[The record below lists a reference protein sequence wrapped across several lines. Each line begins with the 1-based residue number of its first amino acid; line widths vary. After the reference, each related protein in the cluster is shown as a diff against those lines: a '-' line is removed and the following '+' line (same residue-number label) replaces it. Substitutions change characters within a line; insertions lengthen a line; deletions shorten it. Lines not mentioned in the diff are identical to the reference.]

1 MKINELIMNMH
12 RKDFNMEK
20 ELKVKKYLPIE
31 EKKLIAQG
39 IIYECTENVD
49 GVIKV
54 DSVQRYLSYVK
65 YMILRHTNLEYTQED
80 YDALCSTAC
89 GDTTLLNA
97 IIECFG
103 EDAKECSRILNL
115 MMDDYMQQATMEYAV
130 AKFLNNLGDIVE
142 NLADGFNKKIE
153 SMDLST
159 VIPKGMDANKLT
171 NFLNTY
177 VK

>member
-1 MKINELIMNMH
+1 MKINEFLMSMH

-20 ELKVKKYLPIE
+20 ELQVKKYLPIE
-31 EKKLIAQG
+31 EKKLIAQY
-39 IIYECTENVD
+39 IIYECTNNVD
-49 GVIKV
+49 GAIKV

-65 YMILRHTNLEYTQED
+65 YMILRHTNLEYTHEY
-80 YDALCSTAC
+80 YDTLCSTEYE
-89 GDTTLLNA
+89 GTNLLNA

-115 MMDDYMQQATMEYAV
+115 MMDDYMHETSIEFTV
-130 AKFLNNLGDIVE
+130 AKFLNNLSGVVG

-153 SMDLST
+153 SMDLSS
-159 VIPKGMDANKLT
+159 VVPKGVNADKLA